1 FSTQNAKVSELE
13 NDKAGLADQVQQAAS
28 AYGIA
33 KAVFEQGLL
42 AIPEEVRVLS
52 VLKEK
57 IAEAEAEKGNL
68 ERLWEKIQQELQ
80 RTKEQYTEAS
90 VGAKHAAA
98 TAKEIEQKKDNAQQQ
113 WNEALQKSEFASE
126 QAYQLA
132 KLTERERTALKE
144 AIQVFKQ
151 NRHTL
156 TEQIKELQ
164 E

>member
-1 FSTQNAKVSELE
+1 EADADYREIEEQKAAQEQRVAELQTDKKNLRALREKFSTQNAKVSELE

-57 IAEAEAEKGNL
+57 ITEAEAEKGNL

-90 VGAKHAAA
+90 VSAKHAAA
-98 TAKEIEQKKDNAQQQ
+98 TAK
-113 WNEALQKSEFASE
+113 
-126 QAYQLA
+126 
-132 KLTERERTALKE
+132 
-144 AIQVFKQ
+144 
-151 NRHTL
+151 
-156 TEQIKELQ
+156 
-164 E
+164 